1 MDPNP
6 IKKARNTYDNASGWN
21 NFRQENVKT
30 KNKIENATSLMNLFI
45 PQDIKVQANLIAATT
60 PENAKDNKKMSFQGN
75 SQNEKRPS
83 THGKGNNFISPNMQM
98 INDANGL
105 TQVYQR
111 GITQGTGG
119 QKSPWGMMQRY
130 RGEVNDDRAFTQLQE
145 RFHGVSSTLELQP
158 LDMTEKKFNGRAR
171 LFIASF
177 PRDMTEQK
185 LREMVEEYAE
195 VGEVFCNLEKGYAF
209 FRLSTRK
216 QAAKARRELD
226 GKAMKDGRSLKVR
239 VSPHQ
244 GAIRVYNLSPWIS
257 NELLHAAF
265 SCFGEIERAVVYC
278 DERAQSKEE
287 GVVEFVRKNSAQDAV
302 RKCAEGC
309 FFLTASIRPAL
320 AEIIEGTDDG
330 EGLQEKMLS
339 KKSDEYLFERET
351 PPRFAFPGSFEFDY
365 GSKWRML
372 YQLKKQK
379 LETLEREM
387 KLEEEK
393 LIAQMEFAR
402 YEHETEKLRE
412 ELRNKEN
419 FCEQQK
425 SMWAVKQQQMDQ
437 LIQQEQEFR
446 ENQEETMVNNM
457 QAQDQKLQEKQQL
470 NSQFL
475 KSKEEEMQ
483 AQSNEAA
490 AVPTDAYGYGY
501 HQGYYDYQG
510 NYHQGTYPGYDQQS
524 YDQQGYGQGYTQGY
538 DQQGYTQQSYN
549 QQGYTQQGYTQQGY
563 TQEGYTQGYN
573 QQEYDQHGYYQQNYE
588 QGKDSAAEN
597 KQGNPNAE
605 SNQHAT
611 TQSESSKFG
620 NAETSN
626 AQPVSQVGNTQQAT
640 THQGNAHPAYST
652 NENTPSSA
660 PQASNPPAYD
670 QQNYNSQGYYQQGY
684 PQQGYTQ
691 QDYARYYAQVYGQSY
706 TTADPSGVNNSAV
719 SNTGSQAPLNDAS
732 AAMHRTS

>member
-1 MDPNP
+1 MQ
-6 IKKARNTYDNASGWN
+6 IKSDMSGL
-21 NFRQENVKT
+21 
-30 KNKIENATSLMNLFI
+30 A
-45 PQDIKVQANLIAATT
+45 
-60 PENAKDNKKMSFQGN
+60 
-75 SQNEKRPS
+75 
-83 THGKGNNFISPNMQM
+83 
-98 INDANGL
+98 
-105 TQVYQR
+105 QVYQR
-111 GITQGTGG
+111 GISQVTGG
-119 QKSPWGMMQRY
+119 QKGGMGIMQRY
-130 RGEVNDDRAFTQLQE
+130 RGEINDERAFTQLQE
-145 RFHGVSSTLELQP
+145 RFHGVTSTLELQP
-158 LDMTEKKFNGRAR
+158 LDMTEKKFSGRAR

-177 PRDMTEQK
+177 PRDMKEQELK
-185 LREMVEEYAE
+185 DMVGEYGE
-195 VGEVFCNLEKGYAF
+195 VGEVFSNLDKGFAF

-216 QAAKARRELD
+216 EAAEARRALD
-226 GKAMKDGRSLKVR
+226 GKPMKDGRALKVR

-244 GAIRVYNLSPWIS
+244 GAVRIFNLSPWVS

-287 GVVEFVRKNSAQDAV
+287 GIVEFVRKNSAQDAV

-339 KKSDEYLFERET
+339 KKSDEYQFERET

-379 LETLEREM
+379 LETLENEM

-412 ELRNKEN
+412 ELRSKET

-446 ENQEETMVNNM
+446 ENQEEAMVNNM

-475 KSKEEEMQ
+475 KSKEEELQ
-483 AQSNEAA
+483 AQSGTDAA

-501 HQGYYDYQG
+501 HQGYYDNEG
-510 NYHQGTYPGYDQQS
+510 NYHYGMYPGYDQQG
-524 YDQQGYGQGYTQGY
+524 YDQQGYTQGY
-538 DQQGYTQQSYN
+538 GQQGYTQQSYN
-549 QQGYTQQGYTQQGY
+549 QQGYNTQGYSQQGYTQQGY
-563 TQEGYTQGYN
+563 NQGYTQQGYE
-573 QQEYDQHGYYQQNYE
+573 QQGYYQQNYE
-588 QGKDSAAEN
+588 QEKEAKAEN
-597 KQGNPNAE
+597 SQRDLQQGNNQQQAMPPQT
-605 SNQHAT
+605 SNFD
-611 TQSESSKFG
+611 TQKSNG
-620 NAETSN
+620 QVNNQQGVQSN
-626 AQPVSQVGNTQQAT
+626 AQSTYARSDNIPPVTPQSGSNLSQDQ
-640 THQGNAHPAYST
+640 
-652 NENTPSSA
+652 SSMN
-660 PQASNPPAYD
+660 Q
-670 QQNYNSQGYYQQGY
+670 QGYYQQGY
-684 PQQGYTQ
+684 PQQGYSQQGYSQQGYSQGYTQQSSAQQSNAQQGNSQQVNAQQVNTQHANAQQGNTQPGNAHVGNPQPGSSQQGSSQQGFPQPSNSESYSQQGYSQQGYTQ
-691 QDYARYYAQVYGQSY
+691 QDYARYYAQFYGQNYS
-706 TTADPSGVNNSAV
+706 TNDKS
-719 SNTGSQAPLNDAS
+719 SNTGTMPATNAGPQVPQNNVSG
-732 AAMHRTS
+732 AMHSMS